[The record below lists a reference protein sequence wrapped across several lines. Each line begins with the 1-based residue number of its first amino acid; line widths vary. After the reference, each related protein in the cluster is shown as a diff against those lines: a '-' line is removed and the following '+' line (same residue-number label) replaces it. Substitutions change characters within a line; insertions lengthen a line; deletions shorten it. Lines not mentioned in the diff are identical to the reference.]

1 MHQLKGHETIMKIT
15 TLRRLLTVVL
25 CLALAVGAI
34 SMTACGKK
42 SPTLLELDGNKITA
56 NQYQFL
62 LSRVKGSLHYT
73 GYNVESADFWN
84 MIIDDQNNTYDDYFR
99 NAVLEDAR
107 RYLAA
112 LAIFEERGLVL
123 PQAYLDRIDSEIESF
138 QNDAG
143 SKSTLNTLLSAYGV
157 NVDMLRDIY
166 VIEAKYEYLQ
176 EVIYGKDGSLLSAD
190 ARLAYLN
197 EHAVCFK
204 QVLIRSF
211 DYVYE
216 VDTNGD
222 EIYYLPNENNSKV
235 NNIAYDKEGGS
246 PRVDEFGKTIVDKN
260 GDTVYFLS
268 DGSIAYDTETGVR
281 AMTRDESGNLV
292 TKKYSAEE
300 LAEHKAAAEKLL
312 AEMPTGDFAAFEAL
326 LEEYQEDDE
335 DAFVTDGAYC
345 FLYTTGD
352 NSYDY
357 LNDIADELAMATVGE
372 MKMIPSEYGYNVV
385 MKYEIPD
392 DAVTNDSYKE
402 WFSDLP
408 SRIVAKQFH
417 TLCKPYMDKVT
428 VDSEVFAT
436 LPSMKE
442 IATNTSY

>member
-1 MHQLKGHETIMKIT
+1 MNIT
-15 TLRRLLTVVL
+15 TLRRGARRLLTVVL
-25 CLALAVGAI
+25 CLALMVGAVA
-34 SMTACGKK
+34 MTACAKK
-42 SPTLLELDGNKITA
+42 SPALLELDGHKITV
-56 NQYQFL
+56 NQYQFF

-99 NAVLEDAR
+99 NAVLDDAR

-123 PQAYLDRIDSEIESF
+123 PQGYLDRIDSEIESF
-138 QNDAG
+138 RNDAG
-143 SKSTLNTLLSAYGV
+143 SKSALNTILSTYGV
-157 NVDMLRDIY
+157 NEDMLRDIY
-166 VIEAKYEYLQ
+166 VLEAKYEYLQ

-197 EHAVCFK
+197 EHAVAFK
-204 QVLIRSF
+204 PVLLRSF

-235 NNIAYDKEGGS
+235 NNIAYDKDGGN

-268 DGSIAYDTETGVR
+268 DGSIAYDTEAGVR
-281 AMTRDESGNLV
+281 AMTYDANGNLK

-300 LAEHKAAAEKLL
+300 LAEHKAAAE
-312 AEMPTGDFAAFEAL
+312 EMMASVAKGDYAAFEAL
-326 LEEYQEDDE
+326 MEEYQVSGD
-335 DAFVTDGAYC
+335 DAFVTDGTYC

-352 NSYDY
+352 NDYDY
-357 LNDIADELAMATVGE
+357 LNDIADVLAKAEEGE
-372 MKMIPSEYGYNVV
+372 MRMVNSEYGYNVV
-385 MKYEIPD
+385 MKYPIPE
-392 DAVTNDSYKE
+392 DAVTNTAYED
-402 WFSDLP
+402 WFGDLTD
-408 SRIVAKQFH
+408 RVTAKLFH
-417 TLCKPYMDKVT
+417 NKCAPYMEKVA
-428 VDSEVFAT
+428 VSSDVFKA
-436 LPSMKE
+436 LPSMKQVG
-442 IATNTSY
+442 TNYDY